1 MTPGSGGGE
10 GAPGRRTS
18 WMVFRRFEADV
29 SGASPVC
36 DCSSFWGDC
45 SPLAGPS
52 TEAAG
57 AGLPSWEYLWECLDR
72 LPAEALER
80 REEALGAEPRDARLA
95 MALEVF
101 SKAMTARERRLVRAR
116 EEEEGAEVDEEN
128 LAAEEV
134 EVVVVVVSSGVGM
147 GT

>member
-1 MTPGSGGGE
+1 M
-10 GAPGRRTS
+10 
-18 WMVFRRFEADV
+18 
-29 SGASPVC
+29 
-36 DCSSFWGDC
+36 
-45 SPLAGPS
+45 
-52 TEAAG
+52 
-57 AGLPSWEYLWECLDR
+57 WECLDR